1 MNARH
6 TTQPVT
12 ASIARRALVCQRAG
26 GKLVEFARAM
36 NVSHTALSKAVAR
49 ERRRT
54 TCR

>member
-26 GKLVEFARAM
+26 GKLVEFAKNM
-36 NVSHTALSKAVAR
+36 NLSLTSLRKAVAR
-49 ERRRT
+49 EKGKQY
-54 TCR
+54 